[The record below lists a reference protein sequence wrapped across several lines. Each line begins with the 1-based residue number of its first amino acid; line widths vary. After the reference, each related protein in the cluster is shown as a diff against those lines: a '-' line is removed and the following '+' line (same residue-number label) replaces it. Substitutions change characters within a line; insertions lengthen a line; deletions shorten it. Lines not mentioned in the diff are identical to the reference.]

1 MAGGYSVRS
10 RCGTGTWSIRWLYRA
25 VDNRDALEAALTE
38 AFAAETFTVIACP
51 IGRKAYDGRF

>member
-1 MAGGYSVRS
+1 GTDFAAVATAMGGHGV
-10 RCGTGTWSIRWLYRA
+10 T